1 MSLRPTALEAP
12 QDSAR
17 TPAPRGHVVLCCLSC
32 GVTHPAFAHSTPLPG
47 TLSLCHQPGVF
58 QGRAGR
64 ALCPAFVSVH
74 TGCGLDLTLCLVW
87 RGAFSRVRWG
97 VERTRVQTD
106 EHSTGAAWPSLP
118 WPVTPMP
125 SARRSAPV
133 DKDVDPERLFLM
145 TSKMAEGKL
154 PADFRVAGDV
164 KP

>member
-1 MSLRPTALEAP
+1 M
-12 QDSAR
+12 
-17 TPAPRGHVVLCCLSC
+17 
-32 GVTHPAFAHSTPLPG
+32 
-47 TLSLCHQPGVF
+47 
-58 QGRAGR
+58 
-64 ALCPAFVSVH
+64 
-74 TGCGLDLTLCLVW
+74 
-87 RGAFSRVRWG
+87 RWG

-125 SARRSAPV
+125 SARCSAPV

-145 TSKMAEGKL
+145 ISKMAEGKL

>member
-47 TLSLCHQPGVF
+47 TPSLSHQPGVF

-125 SARRSAPV
+125 SARCSAPV